1 MNEIKN
7 NKEAKQLSN
16 ERDPRASTRQLEES
30 LGEQDS
36 QTWQRDETTLPG
48 FILKSAGHYPI
59 NNSHLPYLNLKS
71 SMMKLITM
79 MLNI

>member
-7 NKEAKQLSN
+7 NKEATQLSD

-36 QTWQRDETTLPG
+36 Q
-48 FILKSAGHYPI
+48 I
-59 NNSHLPYLNLKS
+59 
-71 SMMKLITM
+71 
-79 MLNI
+79 